1 MNRTPLR
8 QAEYET
14 SVASSAS
21 RMPIIDA
28 AVARLQGQMEE
39 VLARQARYDR
49 VLEEAGAAIKALLR
63 DLREIEE
70 SDDD

>member
-1 MNRTPLR
+1 MDRTPLR
-8 QAEYET
+8 QSEYET
-14 SVASSAS
+14 SIDASAS

-28 AVARLQGQMEE
+28 AVGKLQVQMEE

-49 VLEEAGAAIKALLR
+49 VLEEASAAIKALLR

-70 SDDD
+70 SNGD

>member
-1 MNRTPLR
+1 MDRTPLR
-8 QAEYET
+8 QSEYET
-14 SVASSAS
+14 SIEASAS

-70 SDDD
+70 SNGD

>member
-1 MNRTPLR
+1 MERTPLR

-21 RMPIIDA
+21 RMPVIDA
-28 AVARLQGQMEE
+28 AVGRLQVQMEE
-39 VLARQARYDR
+39 VLARQARYDK
-49 VLEEAGAAIKALLR
+49 VLNDAHIAIQALLR

-70 SDDD
+70 SADE

>member
-1 MNRTPLR
+1 MDRTPLR
-8 QAEYET
+8 QSEYET
-14 SVASSAS
+14 SIDASAS

-28 AVARLQGQMEE
+28 AVGKLQVQMEE

-70 SDDD
+70 SNGD

>member
-1 MNRTPLR
+1 MERTPLR

-21 RMPIIDA
+21 RMPVIDA
-28 AVARLQGQMEE
+28 AVGRLQVQMEE

-49 VLEEAGAAIKALLR
+49 VLNDAHIAIQALLR

>member
-1 MNRTPLR
+1 MERTPLR
-8 QAEYET
+8 QSEYET
-14 SVASSAS
+14 SIASSAS

-28 AVARLQGQMEE
+28 AVGKLQVQMEE

-70 SDDD
+70 SNGD

>member
-1 MNRTPLR
+1 MDRTPLR

-14 SVASSAS
+14 SIAASAS

-70 SDDD
+70 SNGD